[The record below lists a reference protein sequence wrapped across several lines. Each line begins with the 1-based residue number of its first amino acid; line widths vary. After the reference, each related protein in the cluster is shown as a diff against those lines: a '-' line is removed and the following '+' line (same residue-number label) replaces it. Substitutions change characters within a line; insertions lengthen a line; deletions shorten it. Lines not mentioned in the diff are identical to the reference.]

1 MFQDKYNLGKQYRN
15 KVGRGSHADWRVPAD
30 RPSVVNMIGLSNYDR
45 VPELVPVRHARMSA
59 SPFVFYRATAS
70 LMARDLSH
78 TQSSGIVTQVC
89 GDCHLMNFG
98 GFATPERHLILDIN
112 DFDETIPGNWEWDLK
127 RLAVSFVLAA
137 REKKL
142 NNGSGDDL
150 VHAVVTSY
158 QNAINEFSEM
168 NFLDLWYLKFDI
180 EELVQKSKSVELKA
194 RLAKTLSKVNKQSH
208 DTVFYKMTSDNMG
221 KFSITEQTPLIFH
234 PFNVEES
241 MDMINIF
248 LGQYKDTLQPDRRIL
263 FEQYRVIDVALKV
276 VGVGSVG
283 TRCFVVLLLNDN
295 KEPLFLQVKEAR
307 QSVLEPYIAPSQF
320 KHQGER
326 VVYGQR
332 LMQSASDI
340 FLGWTTG
347 PLGRYYYIRQLRD
360 KKISPVIETM
370 DKNLLGIYAGYC
382 GRILAKAHSKTAQGP
397 LICGYIGKSDAL
409 ADAFIL
415 FSRKYADQT
424 EKDYSDF
431 MKGIRTGEIHA
442 DENSN
447 IKTVSLIP
455 HN

>member
-1 MFQDKYNLGKQYRN
+1 
-15 KVGRGSHADWRVPAD
+15 
-30 RPSVVNMIGLSNYDR
+30 
-45 VPELVPVRHARMSA
+45 
-59 SPFVFYRATAS
+59 
-70 LMARDLSH
+70 RDLSH
-78 TQSSGIVTQVC
+78 TQSSGIITQVC

-127 RLAVSFVLAA
+127 RLAVSFILAA
-137 REKKL
+137 REKKF

-150 VHAVVTSY
+150 VHDLVTSY
-158 QNAINEFSEM
+158 QQAINEFSEM

-180 EELVQKSKSVELKA
+180 EELVEKSKSEVLSA
-194 RLAKTLSKVNKQSH
+194 RFAKILSKAKKQSH
-208 DTVFYKMTSDNMG
+208 DTVFYKMTSDNLG

-234 PFNVEES
+234 PFNVQES
-241 MDMINIF
+241 MDMINMF
-248 LGQYKDTLQPDRRIL
+248 LSQYKDTLQPDRRIL
-263 FEQYRVIDVALKV
+263 FDQYRVIDVALKV

-295 KEPLFLQVKEAR
+295 EESLFLQVKEAR
-307 QSVLEPYIAPSQF
+307 QSVLEPYITQSLF
-320 KHQGER
+320 RHQGER

-347 PLGRYYYIRQLRD
+347 PLGRFYYIRQLKD
-360 KKISPVIETM
+360 KKISPNIETM
-370 DKNLLGIYAGYC
+370 DKSLLSIYARIC

-397 LICGYIGKSDAL
+397 LISGYMGKSDAL
-409 ADAFIL
+409 ADAIIL
-415 FSRKYADQT
+415 FARKYADQT
-424 EKDYSDF
+424 EKDYSAF
-431 MKGIRTGEIHA
+431 MKGIKAGEIHA

-447 IKTVSLIP
+447 IETVSLIP